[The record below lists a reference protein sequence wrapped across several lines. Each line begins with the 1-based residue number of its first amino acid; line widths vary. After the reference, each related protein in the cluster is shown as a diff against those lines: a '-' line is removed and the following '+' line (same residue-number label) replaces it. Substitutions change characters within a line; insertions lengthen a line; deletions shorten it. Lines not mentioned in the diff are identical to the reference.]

1 MSRTVKSLFIIILIL
16 IVDQVLKFWIK
27 THLSIGDEIV
37 VFKDWFILHFVENN
51 GMAFG
56 FEFAGEYGKIF
67 LSLFRIVAVVGIAW
81 YMLKLVKRDDIP
93 MGFIACVALIFS
105 GAVGNIIDSIFYGMI
120 FSDSYGQVASLFPD
134 GGGYASFL
142 HGKVVDMFYFPLFSG
157 HYPSWVPGIGGQEF
171 LFFRPVFNVADSA
184 ITVGIFSVILF
195 YWRLFSRLDQEN
207 EEGAPESSG
216 TSETN
221 D

>member
-1 MSRTVKSLFIIILIL
+1 MSKLQKSVLIIVAVLLI
-16 IVDQVLKFWIK
+16 DQILKFWIK
-27 THLSIGDEIV
+27 TNMFLGQEFS
-37 VFKDWFILHFVENN
+37 VFGNWFIIHFVENN

>member
-1 MSRTVKSLFIIILIL
+1 MSKLQKSILI
-16 IVDQVLKFWIK
+16 IVAVLVIDQVLKFWIK
-27 THLSIGDEIV
+27 TNMFLGQEFSVIG
-37 VFKDWFILHFVENN
+37 DWFIIHFVENN

-93 MGFIACVALIFS
+93 MGFITCVALIFA
-105 GAVGNIIDSIFYGMI
+105 GAVGNIIDSAFYGLI
-120 FSDSYGQVASLFPD
+120 FSDSYGQVAQLFPD

-142 HGKVVDMFYFPLFSG
+142 HGKVVDMFYFPLLSG
-157 HYPSWVPGIGGQEF
+157 RYPEWLPVVGGDEY

-184 ITVGIFSVILF
+184 ITIGIFSVILF
-195 YWRLFSRLDQEN
+195 YWRLFSRLDKEKAEAGEN
-207 EEGAPESSG
+207 
-216 TSETN
+216 SEA
-221 D
+221 